1 MKWRP
6 GSVVYFLA
14 IRISIWASL
23 LVFLYSLLSPGV
35 QDRTVDWGYL
45 SEDVWSWWWM
55 CQLECR
61 IQPSSPACTSLRCHP
76 AIEELFKLISNSDRL
91 EQHKQKL
98 RENQWEYSEPVNPF
112 IVISDIR
119 EMISME
125 RKTHWYPMKRERI
138 FKRKK
143 YILELLSIYSE
154 TSLKLIGHP
163 KYFVLVVFF
172 LS

>member
-1 MKWRP
+1 MFPIIFFITVTGEDWKGSPCDLNSIHDDSLLRP
-6 GSVVYFLA
+6 GPVVLSSGRLSEPHAPDLFL
-14 IRISIWASL
+14 L
-23 LVFLYSLLSPGV
+23 TLVSGQV
-35 QDRTVDWGYL
+35 CRTVDWGYL

-61 IQPSSPACTSLRCHP
+61 IQPSLACTSLRCHP

-125 RKTHWYPMKRERI
+125 RKTHWYIQWRGNG
-138 FKRKK
+138 
-143 YILELLSIYSE
+143 YSRGRN
-154 TSLKLIGHP
+154 T
-163 KYFVLVVFF
+163 F
-172 LS
+172 